1 MSTFYDTF
9 RADPAKLAEAEE
21 WIGGTFDCDHYSAL
35 TLALYD
41 LHTTHPSHLIGSD
54 LLTRLYRLA
63 KVEAAAMD
71 AKLMEMAEDA
81 AEELRKEMEE
91 ARSEARAVSR
101 EAA

>member
-1 MSTFYDTF
+1 MTAFYDTF

-21 WIGGTFDCDHYSAL
+21 WIAGTFDGYHYAEL
-35 TLALYD
+35 TLAMYALAK
-41 LHTTHPSHLIGSD
+41 THPSHLIGSD
-54 LLTRLYRLA
+54 VLTRLYRLA
-63 KVEAAAMD
+63 KVEEDAMD